1 MRNNPRAGL
10 VLIVVAIVAFA
21 IVRLGRGAP
30 LALLIGAVF
39 VVGMIYAFRYVSAL
53 SLRDR
58 ERHVATKDVTPR
70 EPALR
75 PGPSAAAAARAP
87 EVIVVDPRPD
97 DIERLESKLD
107 GLDRLRRNGLITDEE
122 YEAKRAQI
130 IAEI

>member
-10 VLIVVAIVAFA
+10 VLVIVAIVAFA
-21 IVRLGRGAP
+21 VVRLGRGAP

-70 EPALR
+70 ELALR

-107 GLDRLRRNGLITDEE
+107 GLDRLRRNGLITDAE